1 MHFREKSL
9 ATRDIFKASILLLA
23 SLFFVNTSWAD
34 KDKGV
39 YVGAGIN
46 FVNVGVL
53 DPFANEVNFKTGDL
67 FVGYKYNPY
76 LGVELRYGA
85 SLQDE
90 TISVEDEN
98 GFDSSVTATI
108 SEYTSVYYRPEL
120 SNEIAKLY
128 LLLGQT
134 SLKTSLEIDSDVSTI
149 ETAESGLSYG
159 FGFGLWLDEK
169 MNLNFEYKVLV
180 TTSADS
186 FTGTTLN
193 ADYRF

>member
-1 MHFREKSL
+1 M
-9 ATRDIFKASILLLA
+9 LA
-23 SLFFVNTSWAD
+23 SLFLSSASWAD

-39 YVGAGIN
+39 YAGAGIN

-67 FVGYKYNPY
+67 QLGYKYNSY
-76 LGVELRYGA
+76 LGIELRYGA

-90 TISVEDEN
+90 VISVDDGS

-108 SEYTSVYYRPEL
+108 GQYTSIYYRPEL
-120 SNEIAKLY
+120 ANEIAKLY
-128 LLLGQT
+128 MLLGQT
-134 SLKTSLEIDSDVSTI
+134 SLQTSLEVESDESTI
-149 ETAESGLSYG
+149 ETSESGFSYG

-169 MNLNFEYKVLV
+169 MNLNFEYKILV

-186 FTGTTLN
+186 FTATSLS